1 MLNIGG
7 VLLMRQIQCFCLIV
21 VSVLLL
27 SSCQTV
33 YATFPP
39 STTLNFNIA
48 NDINPDL
55 DGRPSPVII
64 KVYEL
69 ASKTVFE
76 NQDFFALYDNPDQVL
91 RTDLLKIDELVF
103 EPAQRT
109 EYKMALQPA
118 TKAVAIIAAYRDIEG
133 ARWRAVV
140 DVNPTGYDDFYV
152 YVDKLAVYIRE
163 HDLNR
168 QR

>member
-1 MLNIGG
+1 MKMVKLLILLG
-7 VLLMRQIQCFCLIV
+7 VMTM
-21 VSVLLL
+21 VLAG
-27 SSCQTV
+27 CQAV

-39 STTLNFNIA
+39 STKLHFRVAT
-48 NDINPDL
+48 DINPDF

-76 NQDFFALYDNPDQVL
+76 NQDFFALYDNPESIL
-91 RTDLLKIDELVF
+91 RTDLLKKDELVF
-103 EPAQRT
+103 EPGQRN
-109 EYKMALQPA
+109 EYRMALQPA
-118 TKAVAIIAAYRDIEG
+118 TKAVAVVAAYRDIEG

-140 DVNPTGYDDFYV
+140 DVKPTGYDDFYV

-163 HDLNR
+163 HDLEPKR
-168 QR
+168 

>member
-1 MLNIGG
+1 MKTIKALV
-7 VLLMRQIQCFCLIV
+7 VLWLSL
-21 VSVLLL
+21 SVLAG
-27 SSCQTV
+27 CQAV

-39 STTLNFNIA
+39 STKLHFRVA
-48 NDINPDL
+48 QDINPDL

-76 NQDFFALYDNPDQVL
+76 NQDFFALYDNQEVIL
-91 RTDLLKIDELVF
+91 RTDLLKKDELVF
-103 EPAQRT
+103 EPGQRT
-109 EYKMALQPA
+109 EYRMALQPA
-118 TKAVAIIAAYRDIEG
+118 TRAVAVVVAYRDIEG

-140 DVNPTGYDDFYV
+140 DVKPTGYDDFYV

-163 HDLNR
+163 HDLER
-168 QR
+168 KR